1 MKAYYIS
8 QKIDGKFIKF
18 GVVKDFERD
27 DGKVKL
33 ELTDAEITAL
43 YEAMKDGKLKKG
55 SYNERHYNEIYAETW
70 KDKGTK
76 STMPQASVKSTQDV
90 LNGDDIPF

>member
-1 MKAYYIS
+1 MKSYYIS

-18 GVVKDFERD
+18 GVVKDFEKN
-27 DGKVKL
+27 DGKFKL

-55 SYNERHYNEIYAETW
+55 SYNERHYNELYAETW
-70 KDKGTK
+70 KDKNK
-76 STMPQASVKSTQDV
+76 STMPLVASVKTTQDV
-90 LNGDDIPF
+90 LNSDDIPF